1 MQAGKKRNR
10 YDMSAGQAY
19 AAGMGASVV
28 LLPGQRKR
36 TQPTSMCE
44 GSQAAGHGMMQR
56 STQRRTV
63 VRNNTAQ
70 L

>member
-19 AAGMGASVV
+19 AAGMRASVV

-56 STQRRTV
+56 STQRRAV